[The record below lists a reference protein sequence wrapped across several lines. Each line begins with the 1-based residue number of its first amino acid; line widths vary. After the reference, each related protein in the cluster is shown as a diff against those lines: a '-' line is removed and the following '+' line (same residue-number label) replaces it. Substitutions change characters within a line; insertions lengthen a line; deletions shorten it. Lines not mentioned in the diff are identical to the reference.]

1 MNPAEI
7 GKKIIKDLLG
17 RFNLRLMRVAAPGEA
32 MNPAARSI
40 ARGLSARE
48 HNTKENMDAFYAD
61 PNLMTHYFTQE
72 RLAFYER
79 VHQELADL
87 HLKPEEILDVG
98 CGSGH
103 LLARLAELYPDAKAC
118 GVDFSNEAI
127 NMARRLHPGSTF
139 DVLSIFELEKLGMQ
153 FDLVACTE
161 VIEHLEDADMAVE
174 KLLAVCRPGGAVVIT
189 VPHGRQD
196 TFAGHFNFWTPE
208 SFKREF
214 RKHCPSVKE
223 FGFYLFIT
231 MRKP

>member
-1 MNPAEI
+1 MNPADI
-7 GKKIIKDLLG
+7 GKRIIKELLG

-32 MNPAARSI
+32 LNPA

-48 HNTKENMDAFYAD
+48 HNTRENMDAFYAD
-61 PNLMTHYFTQE
+61 PHLMTHYFTKE

-87 HLKPEEILDVG
+87 HFKPAEILDVG
-98 CGSGH
+98 CGTGH
-103 LLARLAELYPDAKAC
+103 LLARLAELYPGAKTC
-118 GVDFSNEAI
+118 GVDFSREAI
-127 NMARRLHPGSTF
+127 DRAHGLHPGSTF
-139 DVLSIFELEKLGMQ
+139 EVLSIFEVEKLGRQ
-153 FDLVACTE
+153 FDLVICTE
-161 VIEHLEDADMAVE
+161 VIEHLEDADVAVE
-174 KLLAVCRPGGAVVIT
+174 KLLDVCRPGGVVVIT

-196 TFAGHFNFWTPE
+196 TFPGHFNFWTPE

-214 RKHCPSVKE
+214 RKHRPVVKE